1 MRFTQWVAD
10 IADRLTVDIEIVNW
24 STPLLEGLV
33 GASKNYRF
41 FCRQQRRH
49 DCSSS
54 VTDRQDRA
62 SSLQML
68 VGCSMTDVVKY

>member
-41 FCRQQRRH
+41 FVG
-49 DCSSS
+49 SS
-54 VTDRQDRA
+54 
-62 SSLQML
+62 
-68 VGCSMTDVVKY
+68 GGMTAV

>member
-33 GASKNYRF
+33 GPSKNYRF
-41 FCRQQRRH
+41 FVG
-49 DCSSS
+49 SS
-54 VTDRQDRA
+54 
-62 SSLQML
+62 
-68 VGCSMTDVVKY
+68 GGMTAV